1 MNTGGCYGE
10 PLHIFASK
18 ALPDDDE
25 VEKALC
31 LEKEGSSYGFSTN

>member
-1 MNTGGCYGE
+1 MVSPC
-10 PLHIFASK
+10 IFFASK
-18 ALPDDDE
+18 AVLANDE